1 LWTLGSGPELV
12 DRRHLAPGATAF
24 VAASLVALL
33 GLRAVAGT
41 PEPRSQTARIQILGS
56 NDLHGYLQPTGDL
69 GGAAWFAAA
78 MDRDAAGQ
86 PKRTIRVHAGDMIG
100 ASPLISSY
108 FHHRSTIAAIDRM
121 HFDVGTVGNHE
132 FDDGGDRLTALLRRV
147 RFPYISANVVD
158 REGKLRLPSY
168 RIVERDGVKI
178 GFIGVTTP
186 TATRYLLPRF
196 ARRFRFLDMSDSVNR
211 WVPALRRRGVE
222 SIVVLAHSGAFQ
234 QGGPRAPAAG
244 EIIDETRQMDDAVDL
259 VIAGHTHSYLNT
271 RVKGKLVV
279 QAYSYGTAID
289 RVELRIDRHT
299 DEVVASTAG
308 IQRVRHA
315 GLRPD
320 PAVAA
325 IVGRYARRV
334 RPVADRVVA
343 MASRGL
349 PRGDDGLGDLVARA
363 QRSLAHAEFAFVN
376 PGNMRASL
384 QAGAVTY
391 GELCSINAYG
401 HPIMRLRLYGRDV
414 AAVLQQQ
421 WSHSGT
427 TRLYTSG
434 IRYRH
439 DGGRVTDVTG
449 ARGLPLDPG
458 RLYTVAA
465 NELIATGSRFSVL
478 RDRGKD
484 KRRVGTDVQALAG
497 YLHREP
503 GALR

>member
-1 LWTLGSGPELV
+1 LV
-12 DRRHLAPGATAF
+12 DRRHLAPGVAAF

-33 GLRAVAGT
+33 GLRAAAGPPT
-41 PEPRSQTARIQILGS
+41 RGSDTARIQILGS

-78 MDRDAAGQ
+78 MNRAAARQ
-86 PKRTIRVHAGDMIG
+86 PKSTIRVHAGDMIG

-108 FHHRSTIAAIDRM
+108 FHHLSTIAVINKM

-132 FDDGGDRLTALLRRV
+132 FDDGGDRLASLLHRV
-147 RFPYISANVVD
+147 RFPYVSANVVD
-158 REGKLRLPSY
+158 TEGKLRLPPY

-178 GFIGVTTP
+178 GFIGVTTN

-196 ARRFRFLDMSDSVNR
+196 ARRFRFLDMSDAVNR
-211 WVPALRRRGVE
+211 WVPELRRRGVE
-222 SIVVLAHSGAFQ
+222 SIVVLAHAGAFQ
-234 QGGPRAPAAG
+234 RAVPGAPAAG
-244 EIIDETRQMDDAVDL
+244 EIVDETRQMDDAVDV

-271 RVKGKLVV
+271 RVNGKLLV
-279 QAYSYGTAID
+279 QAYSYGTALD
-289 RVELRIDRHT
+289 RVELTVDRRSG
-299 DEVVASTAG
+299 DVVASSAQ

-325 IVGRYARRV
+325 IVRRYARRV
-334 RPVADRVVA
+334 RPVANRVVA
-343 MASRGL
+343 TASRGL
-349 PRGDDGLGDLVARA
+349 PRQGDGLGDLVARA
-363 QRSLAHAEFAFVN
+363 QRSLAGADIAFVN

-384 QAGAVTY
+384 RAGAVTY

-401 HPIMRLRLYGRDV
+401 HPVMRLRLRGRDLR
-414 AAVLQQQ
+414 AVLQQQ
-421 WSHSGT
+421 WSHGGT

-439 DGGRVTDVTG
+439 DGRRVTEVTDE
-449 ARGLPLDPG
+449 RGRPLVAG
-458 RLYTVAA
+458 RLYEVAA

-478 RDRGKD
+478 RDRGRD
-484 KRRVGTDVQALAG
+484 KRRVGTDVQALTA
-497 YLHREP
+497 YLQRDP